1 MDQGDEN
8 GKGYGRPRG
17 CSGTERQSWLD
28 NLKLRPGTEFEKQQ
42 LDIDFSEETY
52 LKYSSK
58 GMDGRYIAHNRY
70 SDMVPGKK
78 GFIYLVKIS
87 KRSCSRLIELSMGS
101 RKAIQWV

>member
-1 MDQGDEN
+1 MLILDCESQQNRIVQVTRLEVNQGDEN

-70 SDMVPGKK
+70 SDMIPGKLYYS
-78 GFIYLVKIS
+78 GQIL
-87 KRSCSRLIELSMGS
+87 RL
-101 RKAIQWV
+101 

>member
-1 MDQGDEN
+1 MNQGDEN

-78 GFIYLVKIS
+78 FIITQGKFQRDPASV
-87 KRSCSRLIELSMGS
+87 
-101 RKAIQWV
+101 